1 MRFVIQRVNHA
12 SVAIDGET
20 IGSIKKGYLVLI
32 GISQTDTEEIADKMI
47 QKMIRLRIFSDE
59 NDKINLALNDIQGEL
74 LLISQ
79 FTLYA
84 DCKKGNRPSF
94 FQAGKPDRA
103 NALYEYLIKKSSE
116 YVSTVETGQFGAD
129 MKIDLENDGPVTI
142 VLDSDELFPVK

>member
-84 DCKKGNRPSF
+84 DCKKATDLPFSKPENPIWQMLFMNISLKNHPNMF
-94 FQAGKPDRA
+94 PLSKPD
-103 NALYEYLIKKSSE
+103 NSVPI
-116 YVSTVETGQFGAD
+116 
-129 MKIDLENDGPVTI
+129 
-142 VLDSDELFPVK
+142 